1 MGVAV
6 VATMTRGVG
15 MGVGVV
21 ATMTRGVG
29 VGVVA
34 IVPMGVTLGFSA
46 PQARIIVR
54 NPTSGAKSLK

>member
-1 MGVAV
+1 MA
-6 VATMTRGVG
+6 
-15 MGVGVV
+15 VV

-54 NPTSGAKSLK
+54 NPTSGSTFLY